1 MKKATLKI
9 DRDYAVCDIDPRV
22 YGSFVE
28 HMGRVVYTGIY
39 EPGHPAADENGFRR
53 DVLELVQKLGLSLIR
68 YPGGNYTS
76 AYRWEDTV
84 GPVAQR
90 PSTVNLAWKAVEP
103 NTFGLDEFMQWV
115 KQAGADPIM
124 TLNLGTRGV
133 QDACNLVEYCN
144 FEKGT
149 RYSDLRRSHG
159 VEAPYKVPLWCLG
172 NELDGPWQVAAKT
185 AEEYG
190 RLACETSKAIK
201 WIDPDIQ
208 TIAVGSSTP
217 KMATYP
223 EWDRTVLMECYDH
236 VDYLALHNYINRAQ
250 DQNLAVPSGR
260 EADDIATYL
269 SRSMAFERQIA
280 EVAAVCDAVK
290 AAKRS
295 DKTMYLAFDE
305 WNVHRWPERPYEKW
319 QQASPI
325 DWCHFDMADTLL
337 FGGMLLAILR
347 RADRVKIACQ
357 SLLVNTIPLILTE
370 EGGAAWA
377 NPTYYPLMQA
387 SRHGR
392 GTLMQTV
399 MRCGRYDSGVYTDVP
414 VVDHVAVRNGGTLT
428 VFALNRGA
436 QEVRLCCVPGGFAP
450 VRVLEHSALCGALD
464 AKNTADTP
472 LALAPQNSGDAAIE
486 DGQVQCVL
494 PPFSWNML
502 RFTIDER

>member
-1 MKKATLKI
+1 MSKATLRI
-9 DRDYAVCDIDPRV
+9 DRDFKVCDIDPRL

-53 DVLELVQKLGLSLIR
+53 DVLELVQKLGLSVVR

-76 AYRWEDTV
+76 AYHWEDTV
-84 GPVAQR
+84 GPVEDR
-90 PSTVNLAWKAVEP
+90 PSTINLAWKAIEP
-103 NTFGLDEFMQWV
+103 NTFGLNEFMLWA
-115 KQAGADPIM
+115 KQAGAAPIM
-124 TLNLGTRGV
+124 TLNLGTRGIE
-133 QDACNLVEYCN
+133 DACNLVEYCN

-159 VEAPYKVPLWCLG
+159 VEKPHKVPLWCLG
-172 NELDGPWQVAAKT
+172 NELDGHWQVAAKT

-201 WIDPDIQ
+201 WIDPAIE

-223 EWDRTVLMECYDH
+223 EWDRKVLMECYDQ
-236 VDYLALHNYINRAQ
+236 VDYLAMHNYINRAQ
-250 DQNLAVPSGR
+250 DVDLATPGGR

-269 SRSMAFERQIA
+269 SRAAAFDAQIG
-280 EVAAVCDAVK
+280 ETVAVCDAVK
-290 AAKRS
+290 ATKRS
-295 DKTMYLAFDE
+295 KKTMMLAFDE
-305 WNVHRWPERPYEKW
+305 WNVHRWPERPYEQW

-325 DWCHFDMADTLL
+325 DWCHFDMADSLL

-370 EGGAAWA
+370 AGGPAWV
-377 NPTYYPLMQA
+377 NPTYHLLAQA
-387 SRHGR
+387 SRFGR
-392 GTLMQTV
+392 GTLMHSL
-399 MRCGRYDSGVYTDVP
+399 MDCPRYDSTAHQGVP
-414 VVDHVAVRNGGTLT
+414 MVDHAVVQDSDVVT

-436 QEVRLCCVPGGFAP
+436 EETELTCALSGLAATE
-450 VRVLEHSALCGALD
+450 VLEHSAMFGPLD
-464 AKNTADTP
+464 AKNTAAAPGT
-472 LALAPQNSGDAAIE
+472 LAPLPQPGIAVQNGHVHCA
-486 DGQVQCVL
+486 L
-494 PPFSWNML
+494 PAYSWNVI
-502 RFTIDER
+502 RFAVKSC